1 MKSVKYVIVG
11 CISAVLYAISLLMTS
26 VICLTLAAVSCLIP
40 FKKYRLKCRKQWLTL
55 MQQGW
60 VYCNYLIFLI
70 ANGRQFSCE
79 GPKTPDDEHVVVI
92 ANHQSW
98 ADILFLSVMFRRSL
112 PPMKFFLKRSLL
124 WQLPLAGWVCWLL
137 GFPFLYRHSKEAIKR
152 NPQLK
157 NKDKDTLRKACQ
169 QFAHLPG
176 SLVIYIEGTRFTKE
190 KKNKQGKAFKHLLK
204 PRATGLA
211 VVCRELHCAQWIV
224 NANLFYEKRGM
235 WAFFS
240 GQCGRVGIRYT
251 LIPID
256 DHWRG
261 DYEGDRDFRKSFQTR
276 LNQLWQENDRWQ
288 EEVRR

>member
-1 MKSVKYVIVG
+1 MNLVKYIVVG
-11 CISAVLYAISLLMTS
+11 CISAVLYTLSLLMTS
-26 VICLTLAAVSCLIP
+26 VIYLMLAAVTCLIP
-40 FKKYRLKCRKQWLTL
+40 LKKYRLKCRKQWLTL

-79 GPKTPDDEHVVVI
+79 GPKTPDDEHVIVI

-98 ADILFLSVMFRRSL
+98 ADILFLSVMFRSSL

-137 GFPFLYRHSKEAIKR
+137 GFPFLYRHSKEEVKR
-152 NPQLK
+152 HPHLK
-157 NKDKDTLRKACQ
+157 NKDKETLRDACK
-169 QFAHLPG
+169 QFTHLPG
-176 SLVIYIEGTRFTKE
+176 SLVIYIEGTRFSKE
-190 KKNKQGKAFKHLLK
+190 KHEKQGRPYKHLLK

-211 VVCRELHCAQWIV
+211 VVSQELDCAQWIV
-224 NANLFYEKRGM
+224 NASLFYEKKGM

-240 GQCGRVGIRYT
+240 GQCGRLRLHYT
-251 LIPID
+251 LIPINEY
-256 DHWRG
+256 WRG
-261 DYEGDRDFRKSFQTR
+261 DYENNRDFRKNFQSR
-276 LNQLWQENDRWQ
+276 LNQVWHENDQWQ